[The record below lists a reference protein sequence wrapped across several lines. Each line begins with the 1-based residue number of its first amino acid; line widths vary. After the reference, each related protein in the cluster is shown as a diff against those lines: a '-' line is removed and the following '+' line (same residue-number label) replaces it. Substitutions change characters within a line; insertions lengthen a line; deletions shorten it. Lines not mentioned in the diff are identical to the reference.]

1 MNLIETLLQTIVMKQ
16 DQILAQLKDQNC
28 GQSTTKKPST
38 CLTQQ
43 KKKGASFKPP
53 VLYER
58 QHFDIANQ
66 MYEIIN
72 ATTKTRKPNMGYWAN
87 DIRKLNLIDK
97 IPIDKILLVF
107 KVANKDEF
115 WSMNVRSPKKLRQH
129 WDRLNLLRRKSL
141 GLNSKKDTRE
151 SLDYFKEKQW

>member
-1 MNLIETLLQTIVMKQ
+1 MK
-16 DQILAQLKDQNC
+16 
-28 GQSTTKKPST
+28 TST

-72 ATTKTRKPNMGYWAN
+72 ATTKTRKPNMCQWAN

-107 KVANKDEF
+107 KVANKDDF

-141 GLNSKKDTRE
+141 GLNSKGEDKRE

>member
-1 MNLIETLLQTIVMKQ
+1 
-16 DQILAQLKDQNC
+16 
-28 GQSTTKKPST
+28 
-38 CLTQQ
+38 LTQQ
-43 KKKGASFKPP
+43 KQKGASFKK
-53 VLYER
+53 
-58 QHFDIANQ
+58 QHMQIAEA

-72 ATTKTRKPNMGYWAN
+72 ATTKTRKPNFGHWAN

-115 WSMNVRSPKKLRQH
+115 WSMNVRSPKKLRKH
-129 WDRLNLLRRKSL
+129 WDRLTLLRNKSL

>member
-1 MNLIETLLQTIVMKQ
+1 MNLIETLLQTIITKQ
-16 DQILAQLKDQNC
+16 DQILAQLNSPTNSQKC
-28 GQSTTKKPST
+28 GQNTTKKTSI
-38 CLTQQ
+38 Q
-43 KKKGASFKPP
+43 KDASFKPP

-141 GLNSKKDTRE
+141 GLNSKGEDKRE